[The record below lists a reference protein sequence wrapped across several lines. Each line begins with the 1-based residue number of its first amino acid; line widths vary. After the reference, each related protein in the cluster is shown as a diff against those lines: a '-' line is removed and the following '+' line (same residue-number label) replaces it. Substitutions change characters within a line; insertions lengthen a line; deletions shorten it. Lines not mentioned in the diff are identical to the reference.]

1 MFVLSSE
8 ENKITSLNAA
18 GQSLYIVGEI
28 CNMPTEF
35 LIDTGAMFSV
45 ISSDIIAKLPYDIKE
60 KFKQKSAV
68 LTAVDGRELEA
79 QGPVMLDLKIGDQSI
94 TTKVYATQCS
104 DNAIL
109 GLNTLM
115 QLNFIIKI
123 GNSTFNAQNIKNNSI
138 RRITTDGMYNRRV
151 LVANDITVPAR
162 SQYVISAN
170 VTDDFGTKISSNNKQ
185 LLVESDIEL
194 HENIVIGKTLVNMSS
209 DTIPINVMN
218 FSNEPVKLLQK
229 EFLGMVSEA
238 EEVMAADYKP
248 KGGAVEDDNLPACVE
263 ELWKETCKEPTLSDA
278 GKEQLR
284 KLLLKHKQVF
294 AKDNNDLG
302 RTNVVMHDVDTGNAP
317 PVRQQPRRIP
327 TALQGVVDQHI
338 GSMLKHGVI
347 ERTQSPWASPVV
359 LAKKHDGTY
368 RFCVDYRKVNSLTT
382 FDAYPLNRIDDTLEA
397 LSGAKWFCTLD
408 LLSGFWQCGM
418 TERAKQRSAFCVPKH
433 GLFTFNVMPMG
444 MKNSPSTFSRLME
457 IVLTGLN
464 WRQCVVYLDDVV
476 LFAKTEEEM
485 LQILDEVFGRFAQAN
500 LKLKP
505 VKCHLFKKETRFLGH
520 VISGSGISMDPE
532 RVKCIIE
539 WVRPKDV
546 SEVRSFLGITGY
558 YRKYIHH
565 FADKAAAL
573 YKLTNKEQAF
583 IWGSEQETAFETL
596 KQALITAPMLAYP
609 EQNDKLILDT
619 DASGFGL
626 GAVLSAVREGK
637 ERVLGFASRSLTD
650 CERRYCVTRKEL
662 LAVVWAIRH
671 FKTYLYGRKFLVRT
685 DHHSLVW
692 LMNFRDADGQLG
704 RWLDTL
710 NLHTFD
716 IDYRPGKKHSNADG
730 LSRRPCA
737 QCTRPDC
744 KSGKIQIN
752 TIRLKD
758 RCTERVNLLTIGSTW
773 TKTELASKQDDDSD
787 IKFIKDLFVSGIK
800 PDYKEVNAWGKERKC
815 YFRNW
820 ERLYVDDDNV
830 LCRWWYDNNGEKEF
844 LQVIAPRAI
853 RRDILQA
860 AHDSPT
866 GGHFAEKKTRRAIS
880 SHYWWANCIDGVKH
894 WCQSCVTCGGRKG
907 APTRPAH
914 ALVQDPTGEPMQRI
928 AIDIIGAVNPPSVS
942 GNKYIVVVTDYLT
955 KWTEAYATTNQ
966 TAENVASILVKEFIC
981 RYGIPIQIHSDK
993 GAQFE
998 GEIFKHICRLL
1009 NIRKTNTTSYH
1020 PSGDGQV
1027 ERANRVI
1034 IDTLAKLTQDDQN
1047 SWDDKLPFVMAA
1059 YRSSSHSS
1067 TDYTPNFLMLGRE
1080 VNCPLSLLNPPPN
1093 EKLTPWVEG
1102 LRDKFKVA
1110 HEIAVQNNKRA
1121 HISQKAQHDK
1131 RSKDFNFQNN
1141 TLVWLFDPVLQKGIG
1156 NKLNPYKWRGP
1167 HKILKHLSECVV
1179 LIEETAS
1186 GKKRVVNVDRLR
1198 PYTERSDVRF
1208 PTERQDDDNVPVDND
1223 KQDDEEA
1230 TSIYLADRVTN
1241 RPQRERRHPT
1251 KFNDYV

>member
-45 ISSDIIAKLPYDIKE
+45 ISSDIIVKLPYDIKE

-138 RRITTDGMYNRRV
+138 RRITTDGMYN
-151 LVANDITVPAR
+151 
-162 SQYVISAN
+162 
-170 VTDDFGTKISSNNKQ
+170 
-185 LLVESDIEL
+185 
-194 HENIVIGKTLVNMSS
+194 
-209 DTIPINVMN
+209 
-218 FSNEPVKLLQK
+218 
-229 EFLGMVSEA
+229 
-238 EEVMAADYKP
+238 
-248 KGGAVEDDNLPACVE
+248 
-263 ELWKETCKEPTLSDA
+263 
-278 GKEQLR
+278 
-284 KLLLKHKQVF
+284 
-294 AKDNNDLG
+294 
-302 RTNVVMHDVDTGNAP
+302 
-317 PVRQQPRRIP
+317 
-327 TALQGVVDQHI
+327 
-338 GSMLKHGVI
+338 
-347 ERTQSPWASPVV
+347 
-359 LAKKHDGTY
+359 
-368 RFCVDYRKVNSLTT
+368 
-382 FDAYPLNRIDDTLEA
+382 
-397 LSGAKWFCTLD
+397 
-408 LLSGFWQCGM
+408 
-418 TERAKQRSAFCVPKH
+418 
-433 GLFTFNVMPMG
+433 
-444 MKNSPSTFSRLME
+444 
-457 IVLTGLN
+457 
-464 WRQCVVYLDDVV
+464 
-476 LFAKTEEEM
+476 
-485 LQILDEVFGRFAQAN
+485 
-500 LKLKP
+500 
-505 VKCHLFKKETRFLGH
+505 
-520 VISGSGISMDPE
+520 
-532 RVKCIIE
+532 
-539 WVRPKDV
+539 
-546 SEVRSFLGITGY
+546 
-558 YRKYIHH
+558 
-565 FADKAAAL
+565 
-573 YKLTNKEQAF
+573 
-583 IWGSEQETAFETL
+583 
-596 KQALITAPMLAYP
+596 
-609 EQNDKLILDT
+609 
-619 DASGFGL
+619 
-626 GAVLSAVREGK
+626 
-637 ERVLGFASRSLTD
+637 
-650 CERRYCVTRKEL
+650 
-662 LAVVWAIRH
+662 
-671 FKTYLYGRKFLVRT
+671 
-685 DHHSLVW
+685 
-692 LMNFRDADGQLG
+692 
-704 RWLDTL
+704 
-710 NLHTFD
+710 
-716 IDYRPGKKHSNADG
+716 ADG

-744 KSGKIQIN
+744 ESGKIQIN

-880 SHYWWANCIDGVKH
+880 SHYWWANCIDDVKH

-1093 EKLTPWVEG
+1093 EKLTSWVEG

-1131 RSKDFNFQNN
+1131 RSKDFNFQDN